1 MTSILVLT
9 VIITVAV
16 LIAVAEVRAHHTRQ
30 PHPRPRHAHQ
40 PRHARTPHPGGFPG
54 WPAIEAEHDAWLAT
68 YDPPSPYQRRLPLI
82 LWERDT
88 LAGGILRPIRAEV
101 TG

>member
-1 MTSILVLT
+1 VTGLLLLAAFA
-9 VIITVAV
+9 AV
-16 LIAVAEVRAHHTRQ
+16 LLVTGAAEARARGDRAQ
-30 PHPRPRHAHQ
+30 RRHPRHTHQ
-40 PRHARTPHPGGFPG
+40 PRHARTPHPRGFPG
-54 WPAIEAEHDAWLAT
+54 WDVVEAEHDAWLAT